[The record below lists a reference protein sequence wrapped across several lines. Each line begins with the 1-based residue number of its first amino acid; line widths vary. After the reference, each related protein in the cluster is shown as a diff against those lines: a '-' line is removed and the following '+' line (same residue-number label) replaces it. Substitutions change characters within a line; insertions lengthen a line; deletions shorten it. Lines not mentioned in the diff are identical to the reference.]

1 MSTSS
6 SYSSNKLRQVLT
18 NGTQHF
24 IIKSYVSTA
33 FEYDRKVPEYHL
45 YWVNLNKALLEDM
58 EMYQRLS
65 CKHMNKKE
73 LKYFN
78 AIIDQYDIKVSGE
91 DGIVWENKKLGLNK
105 DLVRNQSYE
114 KDIISSL

>member
-24 IIKSYVSTA
+24 IIKSYVYTA

-45 YWVNLNKALLEDM
+45 YWINLNKGLLEDM
-58 EMYQRLS
+58 PIFQRLS

-73 LKYFN
+73 ISYFN
-78 AIIDQYDIKVSGE
+78 SIIDKYDAKVFGE
-91 DGIVWENKKLGLNK
+91 DGTVWENKKLGLNK

-114 KDIISSL
+114 SI

>member
-6 SYSSNKLRQVLT
+6 SYSSNKLRQVL
-18 NGTQHF
+18 NNRTQHF
-24 IIKSYVSTA
+24 IIKSYTSTA

-45 YWVNLNKALLEDM
+45 YWVNLNKGLLEDM
-58 EMYQRLS
+58 PMYQRLS

-73 LKYFN
+73 KSYFWSI
-78 AIIDQYDIKVSGE
+78 ADQYNVVICGE

-105 DLVRNQSYE
+105 DLVQNQSYE
-114 KDIISSL
+114 EDIISSL

>member
-6 SYSSNKLRQVLT
+6 SYSSNKLKQVLT

-24 IIKSYVSTA
+24 VIKSYTYTA

-45 YWVNLNKALLEDM
+45 YWINLNKGLLEDM
-58 EMYQRLS
+58 PMYQRLS

-78 AIIDQYDIKVSGE
+78 SIIDQYEQKISNDE
-91 DGIVWENKKLGLNK
+91 GIVWENKKLGLNK
-105 DLVRNQSYE
+105 DLVHNQSY
-114 KDIISSL
+114 